1 MHQNKVVVK
10 NAIYQA
16 GYLSDLR
23 FYGNDDDIQ
32 LLIDKINEFDA
43 RYTLSLYIKSS
54 ISLTGD
60 KVQKLFEVLKNRT
73 LDMFW
78 IQIDLNKE
86 ETRVVLDF
94 LSSPDSN
101 YSKYFMKMESED
113 VAEALS
119 AIQNKFSFIAL
130 V

>member
-1 MHQNKVVVK
+1 MHQNKVIVN

-16 GYLSDLR
+16 GYLSDLK
-23 FYGNDDDIQ
+23 FYGDDDDIQ

-60 KVQKLFEVLKNRT
+60 KIQKLFEVLKNRT

-78 IQIDLNKE
+78 IQKYLNKE

-101 YSKYFMKMESED
+101 YSKYVMGMEGED
-113 VAEALS
+113 VL
-119 AIQNKFSFIAL
+119 
-130 V
+130 